1 MNMSAAA
8 QATASHLGCIEN
20 ACPKAFLCDTA
31 CVQRDVW
38 RPMDSAPK
46 DATWVLLRVPCK
58 RQGFP
63 NKRVVV
69 GHWASDLSGS
79 EQPSF
84 QGWFFDDG
92 YSFRDLDAPTG
103 WLPLPGE
110 ALSAFEWRV

>member
-1 MNMSAAA
+1 MTVAET
-8 QATASHLGCIEN
+8 TALSLRCVHD
-20 ACPKAFLCDTA
+20 ACPKSQLCSTA
-31 CVQRDVW
+31 CVDRDDW
-38 RPMDSAPK
+38 RSMEKAPK
-46 DATWVLLRVPCK
+46 DATWVLLRVPSQ

-92 YSFRDLDAPTG
+92 YSFRGIEPAPTG

-110 ALSAFEWRV
+110 ALSAYEWR